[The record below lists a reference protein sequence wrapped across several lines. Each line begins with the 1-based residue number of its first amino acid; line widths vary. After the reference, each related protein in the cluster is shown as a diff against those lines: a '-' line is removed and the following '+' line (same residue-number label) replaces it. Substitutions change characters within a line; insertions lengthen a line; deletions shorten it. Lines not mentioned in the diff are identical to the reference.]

1 MIQIKNLTKVYRT
14 KSHRNFKALKNL
26 NLVLPSKGLVLLCGK
41 SGSGKTTLL
50 NILGGL
56 DYQTEGEILVDG
68 KPLLKK
74 NLDGYRNNYS
84 SFVFQ
89 QLNLIDDLTVEENMD
104 VCFDLMGMKKD
115 KAKIVEALS
124 HVRLPDDGTD
134 LDDFLSRRPDELSG
148 GQKQRVAIAR
158 GLLKN
163 PRVLI
168 LDEPSASLDK
178 ENAIVLG
185 ELLKKISK
193 DCLVILS
200 SHNLDVYSDYAD
212 MIVRMEQGKIV
223 ETRKIGEAIEDGGKG
238 IVSDRKGHL
247 SLTSSFK
254 LILRSISRKKV
265 RFFATFFLGILA
277 LFCFSFG
284 YQIVSTPTEE
294 AKLVAQHESGNK
306 TMFLEAH
313 GIRKDNDNSFC
324 FKDDSI
330 FKKNNVKYW
339 PVIKISEENALY
351 GRYNVNMN
359 KEYNYLIDIQQFAIE
374 IDDSFPYLKR
384 YQKLKPETK
393 CRYPVGKDEIAISDF
408 YAQCLFYNPDNFE
421 FSETNQVNKKLDCID
436 DIIGYT
442 YYGYR
447 IVGIFEGT
455 DNSASEI
462 MNKHPFLI
470 EEGAN
475 NTFTDDE
482 ELYIRQD
489 LISKY
494 IFVSSDFDGDYDDN
508 QYSDKV
514 LFELGRNAN
523 YDMKLIKQIMNQ
535 MKDDDRGYKL
545 LGAASYCINKYSKLD
560 NFFYYQTILSYSFCI
575 ILLIFHFATT
585 LLFYLLIVKDLDHN
599 FGVLKALG
607 CSKGGIIKIIFCLFC
622 VMSVLELAITIFSIF
637 AFDLFVDYFYLGFS
651 ILRIKADYL
660 LVTIG
665 LILLFGLVSSIC
677 SSYKALKGSPTNVIN
692 GY

>member
-1 MIQIKNLTKVYRT
+1 MIQIKIFTKVYRT

-134 LDDFLSRRPDELSG
+134 LDDSLSRRPDELSG

-178 ENAIVLG
+178 GNAIVLG
-185 ELLKKISK
+185 ELLKEISK

-223 ETRKIGEAIEDGGKG
+223 ETRKIGEAIEDGKKG

-254 LILRSISRKKV
+254 LIFRSISRKKV

-284 YQIVSTPTEE
+284 YQIVSTSTDERLLLSQYE
-294 AKLVAQHESGNK
+294 NGNK
-306 TMFLEAH
+306 TAFLSGDISYNAA
-313 GIRKDNDNSFC
+313 DNLIEDKEDVFATYGVKSWNIIDFSKYSLLNYVSDSQSVNSTC
-324 FKDDSI
+324 ASI
-330 FKKNNVKYW
+330 INNKK
-339 PVIKISEENALY
+339 
-351 GRYNVNMN
+351 
-359 KEYNYLIDIQQFAIE
+359 AIM
-374 IDDSFPYLKR
+374 IDDSFSYLKR
-384 YQKLKPETK
+384 YQKLKPETE
-393 CRYPVGKDEIAISDF
+393 CRYPVGKREVAISDI
-408 YAQCLFYNPDNFE
+408 AAEILLATKKIYNPSIKNIIL
-421 FSETNQVNKKLDCID
+421 KKL
-436 DIIGYT
+436 
-442 YYGYR
+442 
-447 IVGIFEGT
+447 IV
-455 DNSASEI
+455 
-462 MNKHPFLI
+462 
-470 EEGAN
+470 
-475 NTFTDDE
+475 
-482 ELYIRQD
+482 
-489 LISKY
+489 
-494 IFVSSDFDGDYDDN
+494 
-508 QYSDKV
+508 
-514 LFELGRNAN
+514 
-523 YDMKLIKQIMNQ
+523 
-535 MKDDDRGYKL
+535 
-545 LGAASYCINKYSKLD
+545 
-560 NFFYYQTILSYSFCI
+560 
-575 ILLIFHFATT
+575 
-585 LLFYLLIVKDLDHN
+585 
-599 FGVLKALG
+599 
-607 CSKGGIIKIIFCLFC
+607 
-622 VMSVLELAITIFSIF
+622 
-637 AFDLFVDYFYLGFS
+637 
-651 ILRIKADYL
+651 
-660 LVTIG
+660 
-665 LILLFGLVSSIC
+665 
-677 SSYKALKGSPTNVIN
+677 
-692 GY
+692 